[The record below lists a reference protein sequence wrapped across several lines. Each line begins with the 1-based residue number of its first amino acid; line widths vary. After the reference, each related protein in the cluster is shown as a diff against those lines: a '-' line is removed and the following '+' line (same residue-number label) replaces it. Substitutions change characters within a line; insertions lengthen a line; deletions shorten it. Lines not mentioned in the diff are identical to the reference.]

1 MMSLATCLEI
11 PLSYLFAYIFAGEE
25 PNYLSLIGAA
35 LVFAVVVAMA
45 IKVRRKYTALYS
57 IYPGMYHTRYW
68 LVAKWRPPSS
78 LGKSWAN
85 HPHRAFIYP

>member
-45 IKVRRKYTALYS
+45 IKVGRKNTALYS
-57 IYPGMYHTRYW
+57 MYHDTRHS
-68 LVAKWRPPSS
+68 K
-78 LGKSWAN
+78 
-85 HPHRAFIYP
+85 